1 MSTDTDIMVLNRKK
15 GSIKGQLTKLH
26 TFISQKEN
34 KSETVITTHLEILS
48 RTSTKFEKLRNEF
61 YRTVPDD
68 DFEEVE
74 SSLSEIEDDI
84 FQIEVSLKSLLHE
97 LRLNTSDSNS
107 SDAKSI
113 DKTVSIKLPEIPL
126 PVFNG
131 KIEEWNSFKQQFLN
145 LINDNPNLTEN
156 QKCYYLRSCLRKEAK
171 SIETS
176 EDNYQSLL
184 KALEERFENKRII
197 VDTHIKNIINHEKIV
212 HESAKDLRK
221 LLDNI
226 HKNLRALKVLKYD
239 RNDLSNVL
247 LINIILQKLDRETRK
262 QFELSLVDNEVPDF
276 NEFLEFLERRYQI
289 LNAIGRNVP
298 FKSKHSDAHE
308 QMNKTKS
315 LFVKSSNFTKS
326 CILCKDDSHS
336 LHKCDQFFHFSPQK
350 RYETVRENHL
360 CLNCLGFHKVTQCR
374 SKHSCFHC
382 KARHHSLLHRP
393 QLHIVN
399 DDSSPSLNAS
409 STPADAT
416 PDTSSL
422 SNVSPLTSCF
432 VTQKKRVILATS
444 VVYVLDNSGSIRKGR
459 ALLDSGSMCN
469 LMSSDFAQTLGLKKE
484 KINIPVSGISDT
496 AFNAKRKSTGTILNS
511 DGSFSA
517 TLDFLVIPKITDLMP
532 STSID
537 LEEIKI
543 PSYVKLADPNFFS
556 PAKVDLLIGAELF
569 FSILKENRLCIN
581 NSLILQETVFGH
593 VLSGTVEGKQE
604 IQHCGLISQVENLD
618 NLVKKFWEVENIT
631 DMPTSKNKEELE
643 CENHFMQTYRR
654 DKDGKY
660 IVSLPLKENMQLG
673 NSIQIAKQRLDSLWK
688 RLNNDSSMA
697 NLYCNFMK
705 EYEELGHMQKI
716 DNSDN
721 LKYVMP
727 HHGVYRADSSTTKL
741 RVVFDAS
748 AASTSG
754 VSLNNCLL
762 KGGVVQDDLFSI
774 LLRFRKHQVA
784 FTADVKKMYRQIW
797 VNLDQCNFQ
806 CILWKNRS
814 CEEPSLY
821 KLLTVTYGTKS
832 APYLATRVLN
842 QLATDERKEFPLASA
857 VALKDFYVDDVLSGA
872 DNVSSA
878 LKLQQELISLLKAG
892 GMELHKW
899 CANNEMLLE
908 NVPTKDQG
916 YQFGDSDKDT
926 VKTLGL
932 RWNPKEDCFNFTI
945 TPSASVPTK
954 RTVLADIAKLFDP
967 LGFLGPVIV
976 KAKIFLQKLWLQKFE
991 WDQELPH
998 QEKVKWETLRDCLND
1013 LTNVRIQRYILT
1025 DSIKLLELHGLS
1037 DASKDAFG
1045 AVVYLRCVTIL
1056 NHVKVSLLCSK
1067 SKVAPLKSVTIPR
1080 LELCAA
1086 ELLSK
1091 LISKAVISRIH
1102 ELTKDFSW
1110 HHVKTSENPDD
1121 IISRGMTPQQLMD
1134 NSLWWN
1140 GPQFLQQ
1147 VTVELSD
1154 KNDIP
1159 TDDDYLH
1166 ELKRESDKTLALTL
1180 DSTFLDALLSI
1191 SNNYSKLI
1199 RVVSFLFRFVNNSRN
1214 PKSKLDG
1221 PLTTMELQ
1229 RAKLFLIKS
1238 VQKIA
1243 FQDNVK
1249 LLLQGKQPSGKIK
1262 NLNPFLDDNG
1272 ILRVGGRIQNSS
1284 VNFDQKHPIIL
1295 PDKNNFT
1302 KIVIQYFHLKN
1313 MHLGQ
1318 QNLLYCVRREFWPLN
1333 GRSICRKIVHSCITC
1348 FKAKPLTNDQIMGSL
1363 PKERVNVN
1371 SPFNCTGIDFCGPFF
1386 IKYKGQRKGIY
1397 HKIYVCIFVCM
1408 VTKALQQRNKWM
1420 IKKQNLKVGDM
1431 ALIKEENLPCCKWI
1445 LGRIVDVFYG
1455 KDNVVRVVNV
1465 KTHSGIYKR
1474 SISKIAPLP
1483 LEN

>member
-1 MSTDTDIMVLNRKK
+1 MSTDTDIVVLNRKK

-113 DKTVSIKLPEIPL
+113 DKTASIKLPEIPL

-156 QKCYYLRSCLRKEAK
+156 QKCYYLRSCLRNEAK

-315 LFVKSSNFTKS
+315 LFVKSSNFSKS

-336 LHKCDQFFHFSPQK
+336 LHKCDQFLHLSPQK

-360 CLNCLGFHKVTQCR
+360 CLNCLGFHKVTQCK

-399 DDSSPSLNAS
+399 DDSSPTLNTS

-422 SNVSPLTSCF
+422 SNASPLTSCF

-444 VVYVLDNSGSIRKGR
+444 FVYVLDKSGSIRKGR

-469 LMSSDFAQTLGLKKE
+469 LMASDFANTLGLKKE

-543 PSYVKLADPNFFS
+543 PSYVKLADPNFYS

-569 FSILKENRLCIN
+569 FSILKGNRLFIN

-631 DMPTSKNKEELE
+631 DIPTSKNKEELE

-660 IVSLPLKENMQLG
+660 IVSLPLKENIQLG

-797 VNLDQCNFQ
+797 VNPDQCNFQ

-976 KAKIFLQKLWLQKFE
+976 KAKIFLQKLWLQKVE

-1025 DSIKLLELHGLS
+1025 DSIKLLELHGFS

-1091 LISKAVISRIH
+1091 LISKAVSSLNLKIDKTYLYSDSTIVLAWINTSPHLLKIFVSNRISRIH

-1110 HHVKTSENPDD
+1110 HHVKTSENPAD

-1159 TDDDYLH
+1159 TDDDYLY
-1166 ELKRESDKTLALTL
+1166 ELKEESDKTLALTL
-1180 DSTFLDALLSI
+1180 DSTFL
-1191 SNNYSKLI
+1191 
-1199 RVVSFLFRFVNNSRN
+1199 
-1214 PKSKLDG
+1214 
-1221 PLTTMELQ
+1221 
-1229 RAKLFLIKS
+1229 
-1238 VQKIA
+1238 
-1243 FQDNVK
+1243 
-1249 LLLQGKQPSGKIK
+1249 
-1262 NLNPFLDDNG
+1262 
-1272 ILRVGGRIQNSS
+1272 
-1284 VNFDQKHPIIL
+1284 
-1295 PDKNNFT
+1295 
-1302 KIVIQYFHLKN
+1302 
-1313 MHLGQ
+1313 
-1318 QNLLYCVRREFWPLN
+1318 
-1333 GRSICRKIVHSCITC
+1333 
-1348 FKAKPLTNDQIMGSL
+1348 
-1363 PKERVNVN
+1363 
-1371 SPFNCTGIDFCGPFF
+1371 
-1386 IKYKGQRKGIY
+1386 
-1397 HKIYVCIFVCM
+1397 
-1408 VTKALQQRNKWM
+1408 
-1420 IKKQNLKVGDM
+1420 
-1431 ALIKEENLPCCKWI
+1431 
-1445 LGRIVDVFYG
+1445 
-1455 KDNVVRVVNV
+1455 
-1465 KTHSGIYKR
+1465 
-1474 SISKIAPLP
+1474 
-1483 LEN
+1483 